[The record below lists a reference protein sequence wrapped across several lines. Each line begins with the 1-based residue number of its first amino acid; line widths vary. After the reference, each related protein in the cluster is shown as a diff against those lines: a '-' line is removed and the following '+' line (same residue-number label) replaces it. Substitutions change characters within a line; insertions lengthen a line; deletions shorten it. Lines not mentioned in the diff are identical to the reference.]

1 MSYLVDFGFGVK
13 HPIVRKWGCYYINQL
28 LQINVANLSIIE
40 FYRRA
45 KKLFVPL
52 FFVVLSFFSS
62 SLINIC
68 SLTNNL
74 PSNVRKVPPNNLEGQ
89 KMALHWQISAFSW
102 NDNRATHNIFQINVD
117 ILRFM
122 LWKMQFVQVLTT
134 AHIYFLSQIC

>member
-1 MSYLVDFGFGVK
+1 MGPGAYALHTV
-13 HPIVRKWGCYYINQL
+13 

-74 PSNVRKVPPNNLEGQ
+74 PSNVRKVPSNNLEGQ

-134 AHIYFLSQIC
+134 AHIYFLSQICSALLDSH

>member
-1 MSYLVDFGFGVK
+1 MATYRKLKTSIKIAWPSRITVSGNGNRSDSRRCKKRAGVSQFRILIIESLPLQQSSYLQDLESAL
-13 HPIVRKWGCYYINQL
+13 QL
-28 LQINVANLSIIE
+28 LQINVANSSIIE

-89 KMALHWQISAFSW
+89 KMALH
-102 NDNRATHNIFQINVD
+102 
-117 ILRFM
+117 
-122 LWKMQFVQVLTT
+122 
-134 AHIYFLSQIC
+134 